1 MDAETIPAPAL
12 RAGDPAARRRTLAN
26 PVVWVAIGV
35 PLFAVV
41 ASIMLVVVS
50 VRQAEPELPANY
62 SWEGA
67 ALDQDLERAR
77 RATALGATIGLEFA
91 ADGRL
96 VARLAF
102 RDATQPQP
110 VRLVVHLTHSTL
122 PALDRRFEMPLDA
135 ASGTYAAALPP
146 LQRGHWLIEVGDGAD
161 GGWRLRERFLAPAA
175 HLGLGL

>member
-1 MDAETIPAPAL
+1 MKADAIPAPAL
-12 RAGDPAARRRTLAN
+12 AAGEAPAGSRTIAN

-41 ASIMLVVVS
+41 ASIMLVFVS

-77 RATALGATIGLEFA
+77 RAAALGAAIGLEFA
-91 ADGRL
+91 ADGRV

-102 RDATQPQP
+102 RDADQRRPA
-110 VRLVVHLTHSTL
+110 RLVVHLTHSTL

-146 LQRGHWLIEVGDGAD
+146 LQRGHWLIEIGDGEA
-161 GGWRLRERFLAPAA
+161 GTWRLRERFLAPAA
-175 HLGLGL
+175 HVGLGL